1 MIKSLTPDEERR
13 YRHVLEAIG
22 EDAPQT
28 PPADNTWENCVDLI
42 WSLSTR
48 QSRDQALPHIHYTI
62 PTSMSSEAEK
72 KHRRQVRLFLFF
84 QSLNVPGLNL
94 KKPGEIYGSGI
105 RQAHNRSIQSTL
117 SINKNAKNQIIQFIK
132 EREALRFLVGAAAHD
147 FKAIF
152 KDRRIVFRESAAAA
166 TAKDGKAR
174 LDKAW
179 ADTVA
184 FLARYGVTPPTLPYR
199 FTAPSLIDAI
209 TGSNV
214 GQQRATALANQ
225 FLAPSQQQATTM
237 ANQFLAP
244 ILLSLGLTLKDG
256 LAQVMRIAPDLS
268 ARLATEVTK
277 ALPGIAHLAALPDLA
292 QKGKAFY
299 DSYMAKEDTAKQIQY
314 MDLYSV
320 YNKAAFDKLKTFLE
334 DDVRG
339 AAVDLAFSATK
350 AALLT
355 IDMAAPGAGTTA
367 ALGATAVES
376 ISKVLILIGAVLMDV
391 HYLNRG
397 NEILDRFKAGGDV
410 TAAEL
415 FAAAPILCCF
425 YITTASTSTLIATKI
440 FNRSE
445 HGKYISSYEQN
456 KSFQDDVHADAQ
468 NASALKATAGAYIE
482 KSRLRLDPKIETGR
496 HTQSFWGALR
506 FMLTGKTF

>member
-1 MIKSLTPDEERR
+1 M
-13 YRHVLEAIG
+13 LEAIG
-22 EDAPQT
+22 EDAPQS
-28 PPADNTWENCVDLI
+28 PPADRTWENCIDLI

-48 QSRDQALPHIHYTI
+48 HSRDQALPHIHYTI
-62 PTSMSSEAEK
+62 PTERSFETEK

-84 QSLNVPGLNL
+84 QYLDVPGLDL

-105 RQAHNRSIQSTL
+105 NEAYNRSRQSTL

-132 EREALRFLVGAAAHD
+132 EKDALKFIVDAAAHD

-152 KDRRIVFRESAAAA
+152 KGRRIVFRTSAAAA
-166 TAKDGKAR
+166 TAKDGKER

-184 FLARYGVTPPTLPYR
+184 FFARLGVKVQAPTLSYWSTTPGLR
-199 FTAPSLIDAI
+199 DAI
-209 TGSNV
+209 IGSNE
-214 GQQRATALANQ
+214 GQR
-225 FLAPSQQQATTM
+225 QAASM
-237 ANQFLAP
+237 ANQFLGP
-244 ILLSLGLTLKDG
+244 ILLSLDLTLEGALDV
-256 LAQVMRIAPDLS
+256 VMHIAPGLS

-299 DSYMAKEDTAKQIQY
+299 DSYMAKEETAKQIQY

-339 AAVDLAFSATK
+339 AAVDLAFSAAK
-350 AALLT
+350 AALLA
-355 IDMAAPGAGTTA
+355 IDVAAPGAGTTA
-367 ALGATAVES
+367 AAGATAVES

-391 HYLNRG
+391 NYLNRG
-397 NEILDRFKAGGDV
+397 NNILDRFEAGGRV

-415 FAAAPILCCF
+415 FAAAPVLCCF

-440 FNRSE
+440 FSE
-445 HGKYISSYEQN
+445 NKLGKVFSKYEQN
-456 KSFQDDVHADAQ
+456 KSFQDDVHVDAV
-468 NASALKATAGAYIE
+468 NATALKETAGAYIE
-482 KSRLRLDPKIETGR
+482 KSRLSLDPKIETGR
-496 HTQSFWGALR
+496 HAQSFWGQLKQL
-506 FMLTGKTF
+506 MTGRMF

>member
-1 MIKSLTPDEERR
+1 MIESLTPDQQRR
-13 YRHVLEAIG
+13 YQHVLEAIR

-28 PPADNTWENCVDLI
+28 PPADRTWENCIDLI

-62 PTSMSSEAEK
+62 PTSMSSETEK
-72 KHRRQVRLFLFF
+72 KQRRQVRLFLFF
-84 QSLNVPGLNL
+84 QYLDVPGLNL
-94 KKPGEIYGSGI
+94 RKPGEIYGSGI
-105 RQAHNRSIQSTL
+105 RDAHNRPILSTL

-132 EREALRFLVGAAAHD
+132 EKDALKFIVDAAAHD

-152 KDRRIVFRESAAAA
+152 KGRRIVFRTSAAAA
-166 TAKDGKAR
+166 TAKDGKER
-174 LDKAW
+174 LDTAW

-184 FLARYGVTPPTLPYR
+184 FLNR
-199 FTAPSLIDAI
+199 FGIKPPSLSSWAKVPGLRQAI
-209 TGSNV
+209 VGSQE
-214 GQQRATALANQ
+214 G
-225 FLAPSQQQATTM
+225 QQQATNM
-237 ANQFLAP
+237 ANQFLGP
-244 ILLSLGLTLKDG
+244 ILSSLDLTLERG
-256 LAQVMRIAPDLS
+256 LEVVMSIAPGLS
-268 ARLATEVTK
+268 TRLATEVTK

-299 DSYMAKEDTAKQIQY
+299 DSYMAKEETAQQIEY

-320 YNKAAFDKLKTFLE
+320 YNRAAFDKLKTFLE
-334 DDVRG
+334 EDVRG
-339 AAVDLAFSATK
+339 AAVDLAFSAAK

-367 ALGATAVES
+367 AAGATAVES

-391 HYLNRG
+391 HYVNRG
-397 NEILDRFKAGGDV
+397 NQILDRFDAGGKA

-440 FNRSE
+440 FSE
-445 HGKYISSYEQN
+445 NKVGRFISKYEQN
-456 KSFQDDVHADAQ
+456 QSFQDEVHADAI
-468 NASALKATAGAYIE
+468 NASSLKETAGGYIE
-482 KSRLRLDPKIETGR
+482 KSRLKLDPKIETGR
-496 HTQSFWGALR
+496 HTQSFWGQLKY
-506 FMLTGKTF
+506 MMTGRMF